1 MRSHPA
7 TLVVIEYGASW
18 PRWLSPAHSG
28 DLAVVAQHYEGLP
41 SDLVA
46 QVANR
51 VTRLSQAHW
60 QVDEVILVAN
70 GRSDPD
76 ATAARSV
83 LARGLLAHLKSAGGC
98 HLTLTVSE
106 ALGRRATHELTTLA
120 AALEP
125 VVLASELS
133 LSVRIGEEAPV
144 YSRPA
149 PSRPAA
155 SLRLRAAG

>member
-41 SDLVA
+41 SDLVT
-46 QVANR
+46 QVASR
-51 VTRLSQAHW
+51 VTRLSQAYW

-70 GRSDPD
+70 GRADQD

-83 LARGLLAHLKSAGGC
+83 LARGLLAHLKSSGGC
-98 HLTLTVSE
+98 HLTLSVSE
-106 ALGRRATHELTTLA
+106 ALGRRAMHELTTLA

-125 VVLASELS
+125 VALASELS
-133 LSVRIGEEAPV
+133 LCVRIGEEAPV

-149 PSRPAA
+149 PSSPAR
-155 SLRLRAAG
+155 SSPLRAAG